1 MASLI
6 WEAVSLQRG
15 LSCPPRGS
23 FLQPIGPLWIMLLWT
38 FVYRNLCDCVFSSL
52 GHIQGLEF
60 LDRIV
65 SSMFNFEELPKHFSK
80 WMKSTL
86 WDSNIATPS
95 MGIFSIYFLL
105 ICVECADSVFGPS
118 FSMVCVCVFFKQCL
132 LFTWSLIALTSDA
145 VQLAFCCSSA
155 LLSSPFSALF
165 WIIWLLVKLRF
176 ICF

>member
-118 FSMVCVCVFFKQCL
+118 FSMVCVCFFLNNACFLPGVSSHWL
-132 LFTWSLIALTSDA
+132 LMPFSLPSAAL
-145 VQLAFCCSSA
+145 Q
-155 LLSSPFSALF
+155 LSSLLPFPLYFGLF
-165 WIIWLLVKLRF
+165 DYL
-176 ICF
+176 